1 MTFLIIDNYDSF
13 TFNLYQ
19 MVQAET
25 TCKVIV
31 KRNDALS
38 LADIMDLNPSG
49 IILSPGPGHPAN
61 ATDFGVC
68 KEVIEGAANMK
79 VPVLGVCL
87 GHQGIGHYMGGSVQ
101 RAPQIVHGKMSTV
114 ECTNTSPLFAG
125 MPKTFEAMRYHSLV
139 VQDQDFP
146 DCLEVTAREQQGGL
160 IMALQHKTLPLFG
173 VQFHPESI
181 GTPDGKFILR
191 NFIAAC

>member
-19 MVQAET
+19 MMQAET
-25 TCKVIV
+25 DQKVIV

-38 LADIMDLNPSG
+38 LPDILSMDLSG
-49 IILSPGPGHPAN
+49 IVLSPGPGHPAN

-68 KEVIEGAANMK
+68 KEVIENAASVK

-101 RAPQIVHGKMSTV
+101 RAPQIIHGKMSKV
-114 ECTNTSPLFAG
+114 ECQNSSALFAG
-125 MPKTFEAMRYHSLV
+125 MPKAFPAMRYHSLIV
-139 VQDQDFP
+139 EDADFP

-191 NFIAAC
+191 NFIGLC

>member
-19 MVQAET
+19 MMQAET
-25 TCKVIV
+25 DQKVIV

-38 LADIMDLNPSG
+38 LPDILSMALSG
-49 IILSPGPGHPAN
+49 IVLSPGPGHPAN
-61 ATDFGVC
+61 ASDFGVC
-68 KEVIEGAANMK
+68 KEVIENAATVK

-87 GHQGIGHYMGGSVQ
+87 GHQGIGHYMGGTVQ
-101 RAPQIVHGKMSTV
+101 RAPQIIHGKMSTV
-114 ECTNTSPLFAG
+114 ECQASSALFAG
-125 MPKTFEAMRYHSLV
+125 MPKAFPAMRYHSLIV
-139 VQDQDFP
+139 EDAHFP
-146 DCLEVTAREQQGGL
+146 DCLEVTAREQHGGL

-181 GTPDGKFILR
+181 GTPDGKLILR
-191 NFIAAC
+191 NFIGLC